1 MPGAASVMFRV
12 SMTRGSRNPADRREP
27 PPRPQNRTQMAIS
40 ASQLRRGSVV
50 LVNGDPHRVVEY
62 QSVKPGKGPAYMQT
76 KLRNLKSG
84 AIFDQRY
91 RSADTVETAS
101 LETHE
106 LQFLY
111 ADDSH
116 YHFMNNETF
125 EMSVLDEATLED
137 AARWLT
143 PNLVIQ
149 AEIYDGSPIGIALPK
164 TLDLEVVE
172 TEPAA
177 RGDTKT
183 SVTKPAKLENGV
195 VVQVPPFISVGERVR
210 VDPAGGV
217 YLERAR

>member
-1 MPGAASVMFRV
+1 
-12 SMTRGSRNPADRREP
+12 
-27 PPRPQNRTQMAIS
+27 MAIS

>member
-1 MPGAASVMFRV
+1 
-12 SMTRGSRNPADRREP
+12 
-27 PPRPQNRTQMAIS
+27 MAIS

-50 LVNGDPHRVVEY
+50 LVNGDPHRVVEH

-76 KLRNLKSG
+76 KLRNLKTG

-111 ADDSH
+111 SDGMH

-125 EMSVLDEATLED
+125 EMSVLDEDALED
-137 AARWLT
+137 AAQWLT

-149 AEIYDGSPIGIALPK
+149 AEIYDGSTIGIRLPK
-164 TLDLEVVE
+164 VLELEVVE
-172 TEPAA
+172 TEPGA

-183 SVTKPAKLENGV
+183 AVTKPAKLENGA
-195 VVQVPPFISVGERVR
+195 VVQVPPFIDVGEKVR
-210 VDPAGGV
+210 VDPAEGV

>member
-1 MPGAASVMFRV
+1 
-12 SMTRGSRNPADRREP
+12 
-27 PPRPQNRTQMAIS
+27 MAIS

-50 LVNGDPHRVVEY
+50 LVNGDPHRVVEF

-76 KLRNLKSG
+76 KLRNLKTG

-111 ADDSH
+111 ADGTH
-116 YHFMNNETF
+116 FHFMNNETF
-125 EMSVLDEATLED
+125 EMSVLDEDTLED
-137 AARWLT
+137 AAQWLT

-149 AEIYDGSPIGIALPK
+149 AEVYDGSPIGIRLPK
-164 TLDLEVVE
+164 VLELEVVE
-172 TEPAA
+172 TEPGA

-183 SVTKPAKLENGV
+183 SAVTKPAKLENGA
-195 VVQVPPFISVGERVR
+195 VVQVPPFIDVGEKVR
-210 VDPAGGV
+210 VDPAEGV

>member
-1 MPGAASVMFRV
+1 
-12 SMTRGSRNPADRREP
+12 
-27 PPRPQNRTQMAIS
+27 MAIS

-62 QSVKPGKGPAYMQT
+62 QAVKPGKGPAYMQT
-76 KLRNLKSG
+76 KLRNLKTG

-101 LETHE
+101 LMTHE

-111 ADDSH
+111 SDGSH

-125 EMSVLDEATLED
+125 EMSVLEEEVLDT
-137 AARWLT
+137 AAQWLT

-149 AEIYDGSPIGIALPK
+149 AEVYDGSPIGISLPK
-164 TLDLEVVE
+164 TLELEVVE

-177 RGDTKT
+177 KGDTKT
-183 SVTKPAKLENGV
+183 SVTKPAKLENGAT
-195 VVQVPPFISVGERVR
+195 VQVPPFVGIGEKIR
-210 VDPAGGV
+210 VDPAEGV
-217 YLERAR
+217 YLERVR

>member
-1 MPGAASVMFRV
+1 
-12 SMTRGSRNPADRREP
+12 
-27 PPRPQNRTQMAIS
+27 MAIS

-76 KLRNLKSG
+76 KLRNLRSG

-91 RSADTVETAS
+91 RSADTVETAT

-111 ADDSH
+111 ADGTH

-125 EMSVLDEATLED
+125 EMSVLDEDALEG
-137 AARWLT
+137 AAQWLT

-149 AEIYDGSPIGIALPK
+149 AEIYDGSPIGVTLPK

-172 TEPAA
+172 TEPGV

-183 SVTKPAKLENGV
+183 AVTKPAKLENGAV
-195 VVQVPPFISVGERVR
+195 VMVPPFIDVGEKVR
-210 VDPAGGV
+210 VDPSEGV